1 MGIATQTRIRLLG
14 EEMLVKGEEVV
25 RDALVDCKPY
35 LTCWREVEEVVERLL
50 KEASDVHDLVERIE
64 RLAVNESDVLLR
76 TDLRILAS
84 EIRSKL
90 KK

>member
-1 MGIATQTRIRLLG
+1 M
-14 EEMLVKGEEVV
+14 KGEEVV
-25 RDALVDCKPY
+25 RDALVDSKPY
-35 LTCWREVEEVVERLL
+35 LTCWKEVEEVVERLL
-50 KEASDVHDLVERIE
+50 KEASDVHDLVERLE

-84 EIRSKL
+84 EIRFKL

>member
-1 MGIATQTRIRLLG
+1 
-14 EEMLVKGEEVV
+14 MLVKGEEVV
-25 RDALVDCKPY
+25 RDALVDSKPY
-35 LTCWREVEEVVERLL
+35 LTCWKEVEEVVERLL
-50 KEASDVHDLVERIE
+50 KEASDVHDLVERLE

-84 EIRSKL
+84 EIRFKL